1 MPAKEIGVAAVEE
14 EEAVGLLCL
23 CLGGKRTTL
32 VRCKV
37 MALFSFPYI
46 RSLSPFWLLSLVRRA
61 GRRTLSLNTARTNWL
76 LTWLLGGRYFSK

>member
-14 EEAVGLLCL
+14 EEAVAPLCL

-46 RSLSPFWLLSLVRRA
+46 RSLSLPLLSLVRR
-61 GRRTLSLNTARTNWL
+61 
-76 LTWLLGGRYFSK
+76 GGREGGRSH